1 MPEPTIVDPTAS
13 VSPFLLLPVRSLPE
27 FAVELRHRLDRLPA
41 GAERASLAAMLA
53 TAEHEVGLRQ
63 GIDGGE

>member
-1 MPEPTIVDPTAS
+1 MPAAEPADANAS
-13 VSPFLLLPVRSLPE
+13 VSAFLLLPVRSLPE
-27 FAVELRHRLDRLPA
+27 FAAELRRRLGRIPT
-41 GAERASLAAMLA
+41 GTERASLAAMLA